1 MLIMKGRAVTA
12 AGAAVLVLALGACAE
27 PAPPTGTPPA
37 TSSADSQP
45 LGASTSGQAPLQALT
60 VDEVLRA
67 LNRAGLPAPN
77 PVDTTSQECGPAQ
90 CEQSVVTDTLRVK
103 SFASPAQAA
112 QYAVP
117 RRIKHVGTVTVSFP
131 PHLPPAEQQ
140 RYWSVISALVR

>member
-1 MLIMKGRAVTA
+1 MKGRSVTA

-27 PAPPTGTPPA
+27 PAPPTGTPTT
-37 TSSADSQP
+37 TSSADSSQP
-45 LGASTSGQAPLQALT
+45 LGASTSGQAPAPVLT

-77 PVDTTSQECGPAQ
+77 PVDTTAQECGAAQ